1 MNLLLLLLFGVI
13 TITVFTL
20 AGWWRYKMRAL
31 SFILSLVIGLTF
43 FVLFAEGFRVAAPV
57 AGVAGV
63 ISFIAGMFMFSPSKK
78 GKEKQPKVKP
88 APKQKKQPFP
98 TPGDQEFV
106 CDGITRGELKS
117 IVRNGKEQ
125 VKRIEDVALK
135 IMKHNVR
142 VDILEICTTANDIF
156 DDFVKDPKD
165 IKVARRFTLYYLDT
179 TERIV
184 TKYQQLS
191 NAPYLSDDA
200 KSTLKNVENT
210 LGMIKDT
217 FRKQLK
223 KLTENDVL
231 DLDAEVKVLQ
241 NTIKQEGI

>member
-1 MNLLLLLLFGVI
+1 MNLLLLLLLFTVATIVI
-13 TITVFTL
+13 
-20 AGWWRYKMRAL
+20 GWRYKMRAL
-31 SFILSLVIGLTF
+31 SFILSLVTGLTF
-43 FVLFAEGFRVAAPV
+43 FVLFAEGFRASVPV
-57 AGVAGV
+57 SGIAGI

-78 GKEKQPKVKP
+78 DKQSQPKVKP
-88 APKQKKQPFP
+88 APKQNKQPFP
-98 TPGDQEFV
+98 SPGDDEFV
-106 CDGITRGELKS
+106 CEGITRGELKR
-117 IVRNGKEQ
+117 IVKNGKEQ
-125 VKRIEDVALK
+125 VKRIEDVALN

-142 VDILEICTTANDIF
+142 IDILDICATANDIF

-165 IKVARRFTLYYLDT
+165 IKAARRFILYYLDT

-184 TKYQQLS
+184 TKYYQLS
-191 NAPYLSDDA
+191 KAPYLSDEA
-200 KSTLKNVENT
+200 KTTLKNVENT